1 MSNFLKYRF
10 LVMSNLSNPRNVKV
24 FTFIYISPSEKVN
37 GYKKETSFIVF
48 YGLSINQPYL
58 PLSYGTTKTIIVIY
72 EALSFA

>member
-1 MSNFLKYRF
+1 
-10 LVMSNLSNPRNVKV
+10 MSNLSNPRNVKV
-24 FTFIYISPSEKVN
+24 FNFIFISPSEKVN

-72 EALSFA
+72 EALSFAWYRL

>member
-1 MSNFLKYRF
+1 MNVFLNHSIVGHTTDHLDRP
-10 LVMSNLSNPRNVKV
+10 SHPR
-24 FTFIYISPSEKVN
+24 YIFPSEKVK
-37 GYKKETSFIVF
+37 GYKQETSLIVF

>member
-1 MSNFLKYRF
+1 MR
-10 LVMSNLSNPRNVKV
+10 NLSNPRNVKV

>member
-10 LVMSNLSNPRNVKV
+10 LVMSNLSNPHNVKV
-24 FTFIYISPSEKVN
+24 FTFIYIFPSEKVK